1 MHLINK
7 SGSGTTF
14 YSFIFQYNM
23 NRRYGLKTLPH
34 LFANWKQVYTDLDI
48 LSSHQ
53 KQIGL
58 ADSLFVLEKVLSK
71 DELYD

>member
-1 MHLINK
+1 
-7 SGSGTTF
+7 
-14 YSFIFQYNM
+14 M

-34 LFANWKQVYTDLDI
+34 LFANWKQVYTDLKI
-48 LSSHQ
+48 LPSRQ
-53 KQIGL
+53 KEVGL